1 MRTYM
6 YVYGY
11 RDLAAAVRN
20 IESVKDD
27 PIACTDCS
35 SCVVNCPMGF
45 DIKEKVLD
53 IIRLKDMPAEFFA

>member
-1 MRTYM
+1 MRCYM
-6 YVYGY
+6 YAYGY

-27 PIACTDCS
+27 PVACATCS
-35 SCVVNCPMGF
+35 SCVVKCPMGF

-53 IIRLKDMPAEFFA
+53 IIRLRDFPPELIA